1 MLKTIDKITVCFKLR
16 FDLIYFLDCLF
27 SVSCTDAIVKDNL
40 SSSVGFSDFIGA
52 LAQ

>member
-1 MLKTIDKITVCFKLR
+1 MLKTIDKITVCFKVR

-27 SVSCTDAIVKDNL
+27 SCTDAIVKDNL